1 MTVLE
6 IPAAPAAPPASSP
19 KAHAVFAATA
29 RWRWEE
35 IAFWVV
41 AAASIVLFPTH
52 LVLIAQVLITGLF
65 ALSFDLLVGYAGI
78 PSLGHAA
85 FFGLGAYTAGLL
97 AHNGWGEPI
106 TGLIAGAIVAGLF
119 GLLLSVVVSRLTG
132 IALIMIT
139 LGVGLLL
146 YEAAHSARG
155 LTGGDDG
162 LSGINM
168 APLLGHFD
176 FDFYGRTAVIY
187 TYIVVFLLYLVARR
201 IVNSPFGLELKGIR
215 ENVRRVPALGVPL
228 RNRYMVAFTVSAALA
243 GVAGALLAQITQTV
257 ALSSLSFDRSA
268 AVLIM
273 VMIGGM
279 GTLIGS
285 LVGAA
290 AYMVAQD
297 RLSDLNPVYWN
308 FYVGLLLVLFVLF
321 ARGGLIGGVDRLIAW
336 VRAKRERSS

>member
-1 MTVLE
+1 MTAIDL
-6 IPAAPAAPPASSP
+6 PAASGPVPAPSSR
-19 KAHAVFAATA
+19 ARRVFAQSS

-35 IAFWVV
+35 IAFWLLAV
-41 AAASIVLFPTH
+41 ASIFAFQTH

-65 ALSFDLLVGYAGI
+65 ALSFDLLVGYSGI

-97 AHNGWGEPI
+97 AHAGWGEPVS
-106 TGLIAGAIVAGLF
+106 GLLAAAVVAGLF

-146 YEAAHSARG
+146 YAAAHSARE

-162 LSGINM
+162 LSGITM
-168 APLLGHFD
+168 WPLLGAFP
-176 FDFYGRTAVIY
+176 FDFYGRTAVAY
-187 TYIVVFLLYLVARR
+187 TLVVVFLLYLVARR

-215 ENVRRVPALGVPL
+215 ENVRRIPAIGVPL
-228 RNRYMVAFTVSAALA
+228 RYRYMVAFTVSAALA
-243 GVAGALLAQITQTV
+243 GVAGGLLAQITQTV

-268 AVLIM
+268 SVLIM

-279 GTLIGS
+279 GTLIGA
-285 LVGAA
+285 LAGAA
-290 AYMVAQD
+290 AYMIAQD
-297 RLSDLNPVYWN
+297 RLADLNPVYWN

-321 ARGGLIGGVDRLIAW
+321 ARGGLVGGADRLIAW
-336 VRAKRERSS
+336 IASKRRAN

>member
-1 MTVLE
+1 MTAIE
-6 IPAAPAAPPASSP
+6 IPAPVPVASSP
-19 KAHAVFAATA
+19 ERAHKVFAYSS

-35 IAFWVV
+35 VAFWV
-41 AAASIVLFPTH
+41 AAAISIVVFPTH
-52 LVLIAQVLITGLF
+52 LVLIAQILITGLF

-85 FFGLGAYTAGLL
+85 FFGIGAYTAGLL
-97 AHNGWGEPI
+97 ARGGWTEPI
-106 TGLIAGAIVAGLF
+106 SGLIIAGFIAAIAGLA
-119 GLLLSVVVSRLTG
+119 LSIVVSRLTG
-132 IALIMIT
+132 IGLIMIT

-146 YEAAHSARG
+146 LESAHSARG
-155 LTGGDDG
+155 ITGGDDG
-162 LSGINM
+162 LSGINI
-168 APLLGHFD
+168 APIFGLFP
-176 FDFYGRTAVIY
+176 FDFYGKTPVIY
-187 TYIVVFLLYLVARR
+187 TFVVVLLLYLVARR

-215 ENVRRVPALGVPL
+215 ENVRRVPAIGIPL
-228 RNRYMVAFTVSAALA
+228 RNRYMVAFTVAAALA

-268 AVLIM
+268 LALIL

-279 GTLIGS
+279 GTLIGA

-308 FYVGLLLVLFVLF
+308 FWVGLLLVLFVLF
-321 ARGGLIGGVDRLIAW
+321 ARGGLIGGVDRLIVW
-336 VRAKRERSS
+336 IRAKRNKS

>member
-1 MTVLE
+1 MTAIE
-6 IPAAPAAPPASSP
+6 IPAPAPVTTSQE
-19 KAHAVFAATA
+19 KAHKVFAFSS

-35 IAFWVV
+35 VAFWV
-41 AAASIVLFPTH
+41 AAAISIVVFPTH
-52 LVLIAQVLITGLF
+52 LVLIAQILITGLF

-85 FFGLGAYTAGLL
+85 FFGIGAYTAGLL
-97 AHNGWGEPI
+97 ARGGWTEPI
-106 TGLIAGAIVAGLF
+106 TGLIVAGCVAAVAGLA
-119 GLLLSVVVSRLTG
+119 LSVVVSRLTG
-132 IALIMIT
+132 IGLIMIT

-146 YEAAHSARG
+146 LESAHSARG
-155 LTGGDDG
+155 ITGGDDG
-162 LSGINM
+162 LSGINI
-168 APLLGHFD
+168 APIFGHFA
-176 FDFYGRTAVIY
+176 FDFYGKTAVIY
-187 TYIVVFLLYLVARR
+187 TFIVVLLLYLVARR

-215 ENVRRVPALGVPL
+215 ENVRRVPAIGIPL
-228 RNRYMVAFTVSAALA
+228 RSRYMVAFTVAAALA

-268 AVLIM
+268 LALIL

-279 GTLIGS
+279 GTLIGA

-308 FYVGLLLVLFVLF
+308 FWVGLLLVLFVLF
-321 ARGGLIGGVDRLIAW
+321 ARGGLIGGVDRLIVW
-336 VRAKRERSS
+336 IRAKRDKS

>member
-1 MTVLE
+1 MTIIE
-6 IPAAPAAPPASSP
+6 RSASPAAASAASAR
-19 KAHAVFAATA
+19 AHRVFARSS

-35 IAFWVV
+35 IAFWIL
-41 AAASIVLFPTH
+41 AAASIVAFPTH

-97 AHNGWGEPI
+97 ARAGWGEPI
-106 TGLIAGAIVAGLF
+106 SGLLAAALVAGIF

-146 YEAAHSARG
+146 YEAAHSARD

-162 LSGINM
+162 LSGITM
-168 APLLGHFD
+168 WPVLGQFP

-187 TYIVVFLLYLVARR
+187 TFVVVFLLYLVARR

-215 ENVRRVPALGVPL
+215 ENVRRVPAIGVPL
-228 RNRYMVAFTVSAALA
+228 RYRYMVAFTVSAALA
-243 GVAGALLAQITQTV
+243 GVAGGLLAQITQTV
-257 ALSSLSFDRSA
+257 ALSVLSFDRSA
-268 AVLIM
+268 SVLIM

-279 GTLIGS
+279 GTLIGA
-285 LVGAA
+285 LAGAA

-308 FYVGLLLVLFVLF
+308 FWVGLLLVLFVLF
-321 ARGGLIGGVDRLIAW
+321 ARGGLIGGADRFIAW
-336 VRAKRERSS
+336 IKSRRGAA

>member
-1 MTVLE
+1 MTALE
-6 IPAAPAAPPASSP
+6 VPAPPAVAEATSSR
-19 KAHAVFAATA
+19 AHGVFARSS

-35 IAFWVV
+35 VAFWVLAV
-41 AAASIVLFPTH
+41 ASIFAFQTH

-97 AHNGWGEPI
+97 ARAGWGEPI
-106 TGLIAGAIVAGLF
+106 SGLLAAAIVAGLF
-119 GLLLSVVVSRLTG
+119 GLVLSIVVSRLHG

-146 YEAAHSARG
+146 YEAAHSARD

-162 LSGINM
+162 LSGITM
-168 APLLGHFD
+168 WPVLGQFP
-176 FDFYGRTAVIY
+176 FDFYGRTAVVY
-187 TYIVVFLLYLVARR
+187 TLVVVFVLYLLARR

-215 ENVRRVPALGVPL
+215 ENVRRVPAIGVPL
-228 RNRYMVAFTVSAALA
+228 RYRYMVAFTVSAALA
-243 GVAGALLAQITQTV
+243 GVAGGLLAQITQTV

-268 AVLIM
+268 SVLIM

-279 GTLIGS
+279 GTLIGA

-297 RLSDLNPVYWN
+297 QLSALDPVYWD
-308 FYVGLLLVLFVLF
+308 FWVGFLLVLFVLF
-321 ARGGLIGGVDRLIAW
+321 ARGGLIGGVDRLIVW
-336 VRAKRERSS
+336 FQSKRKRS

>member
-1 MTVLE
+1 MTV
-6 IPAAPAAPPASSP
+6 AR
-19 KAHAVFAATA
+19 AHRVFAISS

-35 IAFWVV
+35 IAFWVL
-41 AAASIVLFPTH
+41 AAASIIVFPTH

-97 AHNGWGEPI
+97 ARAGWGEPI
-106 TGLIAGAIVAGLF
+106 SGLLAGAVVAGLF
-119 GLLLSVVVSRLTG
+119 GLLLSIVVARLTG

-146 YEAAHSARG
+146 YEAAHSARDI
-155 LTGGDDG
+155 TGGDDG
-162 LSGINM
+162 LSGITM
-168 APLLGHFD
+168 WPLLGHFQ
-176 FDFYGRTAVIY
+176 FDFVGQTAAVY
-187 TYIVVFLLYLVARR
+187 TLVVVFLLYLVARR

-215 ENVRRVPALGVPL
+215 ENVRRIPAIGVPL
-228 RNRYMVAFTVSAALA
+228 RRRYMVAFTVAAALA

-257 ALSSLSFDRSA
+257 ALSSLGFDRSA
-268 AVLIM
+268 SVLIM

-279 GTLIGS
+279 GTLIGA
-285 LVGAA
+285 LTGAA
-290 AYMVAQD
+290 AYMIAQD
-297 RLSDLNPVYWN
+297 RLADLNPVYWN

-321 ARGGLIGGVDRLIAW
+321 ARGGLIGGVDRLVAW
-336 VRAKRERSS
+336 VTSKRRKS

>member
-1 MTVLE
+1 M
-6 IPAAPAAPPASSP
+6 
-19 KAHAVFAATA
+19 
-29 RWRWEE
+29 
-35 IAFWVV
+35 
-41 AAASIVLFPTH
+41 
-52 LVLIAQVLITGLF
+52 LIAQVLITGLF

-85 FFGLGAYTAGLL
+85 FFGIGAYTAGLL
-97 AHNGWGEPI
+97 ARARLDRTDQRARRRGDRCGPR
-106 TGLIAGAIVAGLF
+106 GLA
-119 GLLLSVVVSRLTG
+119 LSVVVSRLTG
-132 IALIMIT
+132 IGLIMIT

-155 LTGGDDG
+155 ITGGDDG
-162 LSGINM
+162 LSGINI
-168 APLLGHFD
+168 APIFGHFS
-176 FDFYGRTAVIY
+176 FDFYGKTAVIY
-187 TYIVVFLLYLVARR
+187 TFVVVFLLYLVARR

-215 ENVRRVPALGVPL
+215 ENVRRVPAIGIPL

-268 AVLIM
+268 AALIM

-279 GTLIGS
+279 GTLIGA

-297 RLSDLNPVYWN
+297 RLSVSIRSTGISGSAYCSCSSCSS
-308 FYVGLLLVLFVLF
+308 
-321 ARGGLIGGVDRLIAW
+321 
-336 VRAKRERSS
+336 RAAA

>member
-1 MTVLE
+1 M
-6 IPAAPAAPPASSP
+6 IDARAR
-19 KAHAVFAATA
+19 AHAVFAATA

-35 IAFWVV
+35 IAFWVL
-41 AAASIVLFPTH
+41 AAASIVAFPTH

-97 AHNGWGEPI
+97 ARGGWTEPI
-106 TGLIAGAIVAGLF
+106 SGLLAGALVAGLF
-119 GLLLSVVVSRLTG
+119 GLALSVVVSRLSG

-139 LGVGLLL
+139 LGVGFLL
-146 YEAAHSARG
+146 YEAAHSARAI
-155 LTGGDDG
+155 TGGDDG
-162 LSGINM
+162 LSGINI
-168 APLLGHFD
+168 APIFGHFP
-176 FDFYGRTAVIY
+176 FDFYGHTAVVY
-187 TYIVVFLLYLVARR
+187 TFVVVFLLYLLGRR
-201 IVNSPFGLELKGIR
+201 IVNSPFGLELKGMR
-215 ENVRRVPALGVPL
+215 ENVRRVPAIGVSL
-228 RNRYMVAFTVSAALA
+228 RNRYMAAFTISAMLA

-257 ALSSLSFDRSA
+257 ALSALSFDRSA

-279 GTLIGS
+279 GTLIGA

-297 RLSDLNPVYWN
+297 QLADLNPVYWN
-308 FYVGLLLVLFVLF
+308 FWVGLLLVLFVLF
-321 ARGGLIGGVDRLIAW
+321 ARRGLIGGLDRMVAW
-336 VRAKRERSS
+336 YRRRRARA

>member
-1 MTVLE
+1 MTAIEL
-6 IPAAPAAPPASSP
+6 PAAASVATARER
-19 KAHAVFAATA
+19 AHKVFAFTS

-35 IAFWVV
+35 IAFWVLT
-41 AAASIVLFPTH
+41 AIAIVVFPTH

-85 FFGLGAYTAGLL
+85 FFGIGAYTAGLL
-97 AHNGWGEPI
+97 ARAGWTEPI
-106 TGLIAGAIVAGLF
+106 SGLFVAAIIAGIAGF
-119 GLLLSVVVSRLTG
+119 GLSIVVSRLTG
-132 IALIMIT
+132 IGLIMIT

-155 LTGGDDG
+155 ITGGDDG
-162 LSGINM
+162 LSGINIS
-168 APLLGHFD
+168 PIFGHFS
-176 FDFYGRTAVIY
+176 FDFYGKTAVIY

-201 IVNSPFGLELKGIR
+201 IVNSPFGLEMKGIR
-215 ENVRRVPALGVPL
+215 ENVRRVPAIGIPL
-228 RNRYMVAFTVSAALA
+228 RKRYMVVFTVSAALA
-243 GVAGALLAQITQTV
+243 GIAGALLGQITQTV

-268 AVLIM
+268 SALIM

-279 GTLIGS
+279 GTLIGA

-297 RLSDLNPVYWN
+297 RLADLNPVYWN
-308 FYVGLLLVLFVLF
+308 FWVGLLLVLFVLF
-321 ARGGLIGGVDRLIAW
+321 ARGGLIGGVDRLIVW
-336 VRAKRERSS
+336 IRSKRNKA

>member
-1 MTVLE
+1 MTTLD
-6 IPAAPAAPPASSP
+6 IPAATVPVETGPERAHRVFFRSS
-19 KAHAVFAATA
+19 

-35 IAFWVV
+35 VAFWLLAV
-41 AAASIVLFPTH
+41 ASIFAFQTH

-65 ALSFDLLVGYAGI
+65 AVSFDLLVGYAGI

-97 AHNGWGEPI
+97 ARAGWGEPI
-106 TGLIAGAIVAGLF
+106 SGLLAAAVVAGLF
-119 GLLLSVVVSRLTG
+119 GLVLSVVVSRLHG

-146 YEAAHSARG
+146 YEAAHSARD

-162 LSGINM
+162 LSGITM
-168 APLLGHFD
+168 WPLFGIFQFD
-176 FDFYGRTAVIY
+176 FVGRTAVVY
-187 TYIVVFLLYLVARR
+187 TLVVVFLLYLVARR

-215 ENVRRVPALGVPL
+215 ENVRRIPAIGVPL
-228 RNRYMVAFTVSAALA
+228 RYRYMIAFTVSAALA
-243 GVAGALLAQITQTV
+243 GVAGGLLAQITQTV
-257 ALSSLSFDRSA
+257 ALSALGFDRSA
-268 AVLIM
+268 SVLIM

-279 GTLIGS
+279 GTLIGA
-285 LVGAA
+285 LAGAA

-308 FYVGLLLVLFVLF
+308 FWVGLLLVLFVLF
-321 ARGGLIGGVDRLIAW
+321 ARGGLIGGVDRFIAW
-336 VRAKRERSS
+336 IKTKRDRA

>member
-1 MTVLE
+1 MTAIE
-6 IPAAPAAPPASSP
+6 IPAPAPVTTSP
-19 KAHAVFAATA
+19 ERAHKVFAFTS

-35 IAFWVV
+35 IAFWL
-41 AAASIVLFPTH
+41 AAAISIVVFPTH

-85 FFGLGAYTAGLL
+85 FFGIGAYTAGLL
-97 AHNGWGEPI
+97 ARAGWTEPI
-106 TGLIAGAIVAGLF
+106 TGLVIAAVVAGIAGLI
-119 GLLLSVVVSRLTG
+119 LSVVVSRLTG

-139 LGVGLLL
+139 LGVAQFF
-146 YEAAHSARG
+146 YEAAHSARNI
-155 LTGGDDG
+155 TGGDDG
-162 LSGINM
+162 LSGINI
-168 APLLGHFD
+168 APIFGRFA
-176 FDFYGRTAVIY
+176 FDFYGQTAVIY
-187 TYIVVFLLYLVARR
+187 TFVVVFLLYLVARR

-215 ENVRRVPALGVPL
+215 ENVRRVPAIGIPL
-228 RNRYMVAFTVSAALA
+228 RNRYMVAFTVAASLA

-257 ALSSLSFDRSA
+257 ALSSLSFERSA

-279 GTLIGS
+279 GTLIGA

-308 FYVGLLLVLFVLF
+308 FWVGLLLVLFVLF
-321 ARGGLIGGVDRLIAW
+321 ARGGLIGGVDRLVVWI
-336 VRAKRERSS
+336 RAKQKKS

>member
-1 MTVLE
+1 MTALE
-6 IPAAPAAPPASSP
+6 LPATPATTHPAAA
-19 KAHAVFAATA
+19 KAHRVFAINS

-35 IAFWVV
+35 IAFWVLAV
-41 AAASIVLFPTH
+41 ASIFAFQTH

-97 AHNGWGEPI
+97 ARAGWGEPI
-106 TGLIAGAIVAGLF
+106 SGLIAAAIVAGIF

-155 LTGGDDG
+155 ITGGDDG
-162 LSGINM
+162 LSGITM
-168 APLLGHFD
+168 WPIFGVFQ
-176 FDFYGRTAVIY
+176 FDFYGRTAAVY
-187 TYIVVFLLYLVARR
+187 TLVVVFLLYLLARR

-215 ENVRRVPALGVPL
+215 ENVRRIPAIGVPL

-243 GVAGALLAQITQTV
+243 GVAGGLLAQITQTV
-257 ALSSLSFDRSA
+257 ALSALSFDRSA
-268 AVLIM
+268 SVLIM

-279 GTLIGS
+279 GTLIGA
-285 LVGAA
+285 LAGAA

-308 FYVGLLLVLFVLF
+308 FWVGLLLVLFVLF
-321 ARGGLIGGVDRLIAW
+321 ARGGLIGGADRFVAW
-336 VRAKRERSS
+336 VKAKRGGGR